1 MKLLLDIDDD
11 KALHLLEVL
20 KGLSYVRTEPLSEEK
35 VMLIHDL
42 KAAVSELK
50 YIRGGKKSANSAQSF
65 INELWNINPFGIWTS
80 GEKASQEVSLPKNW
94 PGSIDK
100 RIKRAS
106 QNRHI
111 NRGKLLQNPF
121 GD

>member
-65 INELWNINPFGIWTS
+65 INEL
-80 GEKASQEVSLPKNW
+80 
-94 PGSIDK
+94 
-100 RIKRAS
+100 
-106 QNRHI
+106 
-111 NRGKLLQNPF
+111 
-121 GD
+121 